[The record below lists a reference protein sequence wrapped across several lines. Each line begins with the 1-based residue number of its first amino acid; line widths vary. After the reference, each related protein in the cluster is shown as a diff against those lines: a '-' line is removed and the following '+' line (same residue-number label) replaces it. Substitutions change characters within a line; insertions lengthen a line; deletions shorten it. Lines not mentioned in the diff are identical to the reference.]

1 MRHALLLIL
10 AIILTVIGTFD
21 YVITHQA
28 VREENGI
35 YIAEILGQKYQYK

>member
-10 AIILTVIGTFD
+10 IIILTVIGTFD

-28 VREENGI
+28 VREENGV
-35 YIAEILGQKYQYK
+35 YIVEILGQEYQYK